1 MITKKS
7 IAFIVYFVAGLSFLQ
22 SQVIDST
29 KHRVDSLIQKATNY
43 HVAYEI
49 QKSIETAN
57 KAIKLADKS
66 DDHYNRAHSY
76 NLIGLNYDLIKDFKE
91 AERSYNKGIYHA
103 NKVEND
109 TLLCWLH
116 NNIAEVYEEGYGN
129 MAKSIESYRQALKY
143 AKKINDTIEILTPIL
158 NIGWTYIDHEEYEKA
173 LPYLTES
180 AGYIEQSGDTQSKAQ
195 LNFLLGRYNVNANK
209 LDAASQNFADAV
221 VFGEASKIYDELSD
235 IYLEYAKLAD
245 FKGDIQ
251 HANELLLKHITSK
264 EKVLDE
270 QKIAQASL
278 AQAKFIVDEYK
289 RELQVATDKEIAQE
303 KMNQRRNM
311 ILTII
316 GITMLLLLI
325 LLFISF
331 RMMSVKNRLSKML
344 KKRND
349 ELFLAKKEAEDLAK
363 VKSEFISTVSH
374 ELRTPLYGVVG
385 LTSLLLD
392 DASFSKKEHSILK
405 SLKFSGDYL
414 LNLINDVL
422 QLSKIE
428 SKKVVLND
436 TSFNVKALLKN
447 IQHSFEY
454 QAEQRNNKVK
464 IKIEKNVPKQL
475 IGDSVRLSQILINL
489 VGNAIKFTE
498 NDTVL
503 IALHSNGINNRK
515 ANLTFEIIDHGI
527 GIPKERQKEIFDSF
541 TQVDRAQ
548 GNIIGT
554 GLGLTVVK
562 QLVNLFG
569 GDIEL
574 KSEANKGATFSF
586 TIDLE
591 VDEKTKAV
599 SSDDLGFYKGGKKRN
614 VLIVE
619 DNKINQMV
627 TQRILENANFNCEIA
642 ENGLDGVDLM
652 KDASKNFDLILMDMN
667 MPKMNGIDASRAI
680 REFDSETP
688 IVFLTATEL
697 EEIKDDIFNAGINDY
712 IIKPYDKYEFY
723 QVIMRNINNN

>member
-1 MITKKS
+1 MIKKNR
-7 IAFIVYFVAGLSFLQ
+7 FLVLLVVLINVGNIGA
-22 SQVIDST
+22 QVLDTSKLYI
-29 KHRVDSLIQKATNY
+29 DSLIQKATNY
-43 HVAYEI
+43 HVKYEV
-49 QKSIETAN
+49 KASIETAN
-57 KAIKLADKS
+57 KAIKFADKVE
-66 DDHYNRAHSY
+66 DHYNRAHAY
-76 NLIGLNYDLIKDFKE
+76 NLIGLNYELIKNFDE

-103 NKVEND
+103 NKAKND

-116 NNIAEVYEEGYGN
+116 NNIAEVYASGYN
-129 MAKSIESYRQALKY
+129 NKEKSIGSYQQALKY
-143 AKKINDTIEILTPIL
+143 AKKINDTLEVLTPIL
-158 NIGWTYIDHEEYEKA
+158 NIGWTHIDDSDYEKA
-173 LPYLTES
+173 YPFLVEAKTYIDS
-180 AGYIEQSGDTQSKAQ
+180 AGDTQSKAQ
-195 LNFLLGRYNVNANK
+195 VNYLFGKYNTHKNDLK
-209 LDAASQNFADAV
+209 LASQNYADAV
-221 VFGEASKIYDELSD
+221 VFGEAAFMHDQLAD
-235 IYLEYAKLAD
+235 IYMDYALLEQIQ
-245 FKGDIQ
+245 GNIQ
-251 HANELLLKHITSK
+251 HANELLLKHIEAK
-264 EKVLDE
+264 DKVLNE
-270 QKIAQASL
+270 QKIAQASI
-278 AQAKFIVDEYK
+278 AQSKFIVDEYK
-289 RELQVATDKEIAQE
+289 RELEVATERQIVQE
-303 KMNQRRNM
+303 KLSQKRRM
-311 ILTII
+311 MLII
-316 GITMLLLLI
+316 VGVTTLLLLI

-331 RMMSVKNRLSKML
+331 RMMGSKNRLSTML
-344 KKRND
+344 KKRNA
-349 ELFLAKKEAEDLAK
+349 ELFQAKKEAEDLAK

-428 SKKVVLND
+428 SKKVVLNN
-436 TSFNVKALLKN
+436 TSFNIKALLKN

-464 IKIEKNVPKQL
+464 IKLDKNVPRQL
-475 IGDSVRLSQILINL
+475 KGDSVRLSQILINL

-498 NDTVL
+498 NDTVV
-503 IALHSNGINNRK
+503 IAVQSHGIDNSK
-515 ANLTFEIIDHGI
+515 AKLRFEIIDNGI

-548 GNIIGT
+548 GNIVGT

-569 GDIEL
+569 GDIALE
-574 KSEANKGATFSF
+574 SEANKGSNFSF

-591 VDEKTKAV
+591 VDVHMHENA
-599 SSDDLGFYKGGKKRN
+599 SNELGFYKGGKKKN

-627 TQRILENANFNCEIA
+627 TKRILENANFTCEIA
-642 ENGLDGVDLM
+642 ENGKDGVDFM
-652 KDASKNFDLILMDMN
+652 KDTKKQFDLVLMDMN
-667 MPKMNGIDASRAI
+667 MPKMNGIEASRAI
-680 REFDSETP
+680 REFDTHTP

-723 QVIMRNINNN
+723 QVIMRNLNGN